1 VTRAG
6 RATVPVLVVEDD
18 ASMAK
23 LIRHLLE
30 LDGYQ
35 QIRHVY
41 TGEQAVTA
49 AAGAEII
56 LLDHQLPD
64 TKGIDLL
71 PRLINRP
78 EPPAVVLVTAHGSE
92 SLAAAAL
99 RQGAEDYVTKDH
111 TLPELLPRILERVRR
126 NRALQATLAD
136 AERALVESERL
147 AATGEMTVTLHHELN
162 NPLMAAMAEVEL
174 LLGDPTFPEA
184 LRDGMVT
191 AKAAL
196 DRVAAI
202 LRQAADLRRAE
213 TLPYAGGLRMTDLAP
228 GDAAEAPAYQGRAL
242 LFHPEQRVVRILSLL
257 CRKAG
262 FVEQRPASIA
272 DLQHAAGDA
281 GVSVVFLPGGNDPAD
296 PLGGFVP
303 PESRD
308 YAVVVLGSDYAPR
321 CRGAGADHVVALP
334 FDPATVITD
343 VLGVIEARPPAPRRI
358 S

>member
-1 VTRAG
+1 MTQTG

-30 LDGYQ
+30 LDGYR

-41 TGEQAVTA
+41 TGEQAVA
-49 AAGAEII
+49 AAVTAEVV

-78 EPPAVVLVTAHGSE
+78 DPPAVVLVTAHGSE
-92 SLAAAAL
+92 SLAATAL

-136 AERALVESERL
+136 AELALVESERL
-147 AATGEMTVTLHHELN
+147 AAIGEMTVTLHHELN

-174 LLGDPTFPEA
+174 LLGDPAFPDG
-184 LRDGMVT
+184 LREGMVT
-191 AKAAL
+191 AKTAL
-196 DRVAAI
+196 DRVAAT
-202 LRQAADLRRAE
+202 LRQAADLRRANS
-213 TLPYAGGLRMTDLAP
+213 LSYAGGVRMTDLAP
-228 GDAAEAPAYQGRAL
+228 DEAAAAPAYQGRAL
-242 LFHPEQRVVRILSLL
+242 LLHPDQRVIRVLSLL

-262 FVEQRPASIA
+262 FVEARPVSIA
-272 DLQHAAGDA
+272 DLQHAAGEV
-281 GVSVVFLPGGNDPAD
+281 GVSVVFLPGGGDPAD

-308 YAVVVLGSDYAPR
+308 YAVVVLGSDFVPR

-334 FDPATVITD
+334 FDPATVIAD
-343 VLGVIEARPPAPRRI
+343 VLGVIEARRAGPRRTG
-358 S
+358 